1 MIDVRKLPDAW
12 DTFYRLLGKEGLEGE
27 GLMIFITGCPL
38 LYSTIGSVRTFRK
51 QNLPRSSV

>member
-27 GLMIFITGCPL
+27 GLNDIYYRLSTAIFDYRI
-38 LYSTIGSVRTFRK
+38 SE
-51 QNLPRSSV
+51 NLSQTKLRCV